1 MVKSIISVFLFFIL
15 TIILYRFFKWVFNNY
30 KYYNE
35 CLKKAKGII
44 ESEKEREAELKG
56 KTIEEIDSEY
66 NSMDNKHRLYLEQQ
80 KQKKIKE
87 LASEM
92 YYDYI
97 FSLHR

>member
-1 MVKSIISVFLFFIL
+1 MVKSIISMFLFFIL
-15 TIILYRFFKWVFNNY
+15 AIILYRFFKWKFNNY

-35 CLKKAKGII
+35 CLKKAKRSI

-56 KTIEEIDSEY
+56 KTINKIDIEFEKI
-66 NSMDNKHRLYLEQQ
+66 NHNQRLYLEQQ
-80 KQKKIKE
+80 KQKKINE

-97 FSLHR
+97 FSRHR